1 MVLKSKRFYLMSPP
15 NENQLSILVFAKMF
29 CPPVEAVVDSTEK
42 QTINVNKVVNLIN
55 WRYILSLEGFTFFV
69 GKITTMVFT
78 SIEWIKEDN
87 LSCLLLSTLYYTTL
101 YTIHCFLIPLSF
113 LSRLKPVSDE
123 IKNSVE

>member
-87 LSCLLLSTLYYTTL
+87 SGFRRDKKLSG
-101 YTIHCFLIPLSF
+101 I
-113 LSRLKPVSDE
+113 RKQ
-123 IKNSVE
+123 